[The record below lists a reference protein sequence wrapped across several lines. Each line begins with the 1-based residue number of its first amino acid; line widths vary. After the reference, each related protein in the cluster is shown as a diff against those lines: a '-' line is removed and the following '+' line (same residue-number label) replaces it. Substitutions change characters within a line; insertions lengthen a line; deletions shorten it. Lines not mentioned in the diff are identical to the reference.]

1 MIRVRAQKPLK
12 GFNLQVEFNSKGRTT
27 ALFAPSGSGKSL
39 TLKVIAGLLKPEKGL
54 VEVKGKT
61 LFDSE
66 RKINLPPQKRKV
78 GFLFQ
83 DYALFPHMSVYENV
97 AYGAKEKKVVEELL
111 KLFQIEEIRNKYPS
125 QISGG
130 QKQRVAF
137 ARALASQPEL
147 LLLDEPFSALDRSLK
162 EELYQELKRIQEV
175 YQLPAVIVSH
185 DFDEVFNLADWLVVM
200 EEGRTLQEGR
210 PEEVF
215 FSPCSVKTAKL
226 LGHKSFIEGRVKEA
240 GRWTVVELPSGRK
253 LKCRKGDFKKGEEV
267 FVSILPF
274 SLALSFTEESNPV
287 RVLVK
292 RVERGRE
299 VNKIY
304 GVFEGREVELHIPA
318 PLSPNFLFQEGRE
331 SSLYLSAQHLPV
343 IRR

>member
-1 MIRVRAQKPLK
+1 LIRVRAEKRLK
-12 GFNLQVEFNSKGRTT
+12 GFNLSVEFNSRGKTT

-39 TLKVIAGLLKPEKGL
+39 TLRAIAGLLRPDGGRIEL
-54 VEVKGKT
+54 RGKT

-66 RKINLPPQKRKV
+66 RGINLPPQKRRV

-97 AYGAKEKKVVEELL
+97 AYGAKEKRLVEELL
-111 KLFQIEEIRNKYPS
+111 KLFQIEEIRDRYPD

-137 ARALASQPEL
+137 ARALASRPEL

-162 EELYQELKRIQEV
+162 EELYGELRRIQEI
-175 YQLPAVIVSH
+175 YDLPAVIVSH

-215 FSPCSVKTAKL
+215 FSPNSVRTARL
-226 LGHKSFIEGRVKEA
+226 LGHRSFIEGRVREA
-240 GRWTVVELPSGRK
+240 GRWTLVELPSGK
-253 LKCRKGDFKKGEEV
+253 LLKCRRGDFRPGERV
-267 FVSILPF
+267 LISILPF
-274 SLALSFTEESNPV
+274 SLALSFTEESNRV
-287 RVLVK
+287 RVLIK

-299 VNKIY
+299 VNRIY
-304 GVFEGREVELHIPA
+304 GIFEGKEVELHIPA
-318 PLSPNFLFQEGRE
+318 PLSPNFVFQEGRE
-331 SSLYLSAQHLPV
+331 SSLYLSAEHLPV